1 MRFAIER
8 ISPQRAAELLQG
20 NFDNRKLDKA
30 KVKQWASEMTQGRW
44 RLTSQTIAIAADG
57 RVVDGQ
63 HRLHACVDSGVT
75 IETAMVY
82 DADPTTFGIVDVGKT
97 RTGNDIWG
105 LAGMSA
111 PNVAAIAKVVY
122 LYFEHSEILD
132 WHNYGRVPN
141 DRILEWCKK
150 MEACEIIRKA
160 ACLESKFRKDI
171 KGLSSVIGA
180 SLAIYAIE
188 GGVPLETTWDKVYG
202 RLLKMVGLSEGEPVY
217 ALSRIINK
225 RDTTTSIREGNP
237 FRTKN
242 NSGTNVA
249 RTRLSVLLRVIADQL
264 NGKERV
270 QYALSDGQTL
280 ILPSVALRKELAA

>member
-1 MRFAIER
+1 MRFAIET

-30 KVKQWASEMTQGRW
+30 KVKQWASEMSQGRW

-75 IETAMVY
+75 IQTAMVY

-122 LYFEHSEILD
+122 LYFEHSEISD

-141 DRILEWCKK
+141 DRILGWCKE

-160 ACLESKFRKDI
+160 ANLESKFRKDI

-188 GGVPLETTWDKVYG
+188 GGVPLETTWEKVYD
-202 RLLKMVGLSEGEPVY
+202 RLLKMVGMSEGEPVY

-225 RDTTTSIREGNP
+225 RDTTSSIREGNP

-242 NSGTNVA
+242 NSGPNVQ

-270 QYALSDGQTL
+270 QYALTDGQAL
-280 ILPSVALRKELAA
+280 IVPSVALRRELAA

>member
-1 MRFAIER
+1 MRFAIET

-30 KVKQWASEMTQGRW
+30 KVKQWASEMSQGRW
-44 RLTSQTIAIAADG
+44 RLTSQPIAIAADG

-75 IETAMVY
+75 IQTAIAY
-82 DADPTTFGIVDVGKT
+82 DADPSTFGVIDVGKT

-132 WHNYGRVPN
+132 WQNHGRVPN
-141 DRILEWCKK
+141 DRILDWCKT

-160 ACLESKFRKDI
+160 AHLEQKFRKDI
-171 KGLSSVIGA
+171 KGLSSVVGA

-188 GGVPLETTWDKVYG
+188 GGVPLETTWEKVYD
-202 RLLKMVGLSEGEPVY
+202 RLLKMVGMSEGEPVY

-242 NSGTNVA
+242 NSGPNVA

-270 QYALSDGQTL
+270 QYALTDGQTL
-280 ILPSVALRKELAA
+280 IVPSVALDKELAA